1 MNTGPAGK
9 LYTPE
14 LLALATELAH
24 FRLTDDLPLRGEG
37 RSRTC
42 GSTASLGL
50 RLKASDLIEAVGMKI
65 SACAIGQASAAI
77 MAHGLAGRTNEEVS
91 AAQQQIS
98 RWLEHGGPL
107 PEWPGF
113 EAIEPARAYSGRH
126 GAILLPWNAA
136 LDALS
141 KANATG

>member
-24 FRLTDDLPLRGEG
+24 FPLTEELPLRGEG

-50 RLKASDLIEAVGMKI
+50 KLTDSCSIEAIGMRI
-65 SACAIGQASAAI
+65 SACAVGQASAAI
-77 MAHGLAGRTNEEVS
+77 MARGMVGKPSEEVS
-91 AAQQQIS
+91 AVQQQIA

-107 PEWPGF
+107 PEWPRF
-113 EAIEPARAYSGRH
+113 ETIEPARSYAGRH

-136 LDALS
+136 IDALS
-141 KANATG
+141 KANVTG

>member
-14 LLALATELAH
+14 LLALATELAY
-24 FRLTDDLPLRGEG
+24 FPLTEDLPLRGEG

-50 RLKASDLIEAVGMKI
+50 SLNGSGAVETIGMRI
-65 SACAIGQASAAI
+65 SACAVGQASAAI
-77 MAHGLAGRTNEEVS
+77 MARGMAGRPKDEVS
-91 AAQQQIS
+91 AVQQQIAQ
-98 RWLEHGGPL
+98 WLEGAGPL

-113 EAIEPARAYSGRH
+113 EALSPARNYAGRH

-136 LDALS
+136 IDALS
-141 KANATG
+141 KADVTG

>member
-50 RLKASDLIEAVGMKI
+50 RLTGTGTIDAVGMKI

-77 MAHGLAGRTNEEVS
+77 MARGLAGKTSLELS
-91 AAQQQIS
+91 AVQQQIA

-113 EAIEPARAYSGRH
+113 EAIEPAGAYSGRH
-126 GAILLPWNAA
+126 GAIMLPWNAA

-141 KANATG
+141 KANVTG